1 MSLPL
6 TGKSDLSPERR
17 ALLQR
22 LLKQQGITASEPEK
36 RLVQRDEVDSAPLSF
51 AQQRV
56 WFLHQLEPSS
66 SNFHMLDALRLRGV
80 LSIDALENS
89 LNEILT
95 RHQILRT
102 TFPLVAGSPVQQ
114 VNPVT
119 PLCLEPADLSSLS
132 EEAQRQ
138 EIIQT
143 IRIDKGTPFDLTRG
157 PLLRTYCFRTG
168 SEEHVLLLSFHH
180 IVADAWSM
188 GIFSHELSVLYEA
201 FVNGE
206 ASPLPALKRQYA
218 DFASWQQ
225 ERLQG
230 KFLEEQLRFW
240 VQQLANQPAPL
251 ALPTDRPRQGQ
262 QPYQGRSRSLAFS
275 PELSQKLSELAQRE
289 GVTMVMLMLATFQ
302 VLLARYSGGKDITVG
317 LPVANRTRVEF
328 EPLLGNFVNTL
339 VMRADL
345 RGNPTFREFLWQ
357 VRTNALEAYSHQD
370 APFEQVVEALH
381 PARDTSRTVL
391 FQALFTLRNASREQT
406 LAGLT
411 CLPFEVEDNILYGE

>member
-22 LLKQQGITASEPEK
+22 LLKQQGITPSEPEK
-36 RLVQRDEVDSAPLSF
+36 RPVQRDEVDSAPLSF

-80 LSIDALENS
+80 LRVDALENS

-95 RHQILRT
+95 RHQVLRT
-102 TFPLVAGSPVQQ
+102 TFPLVAGSPVQR

-119 PLCLEPADLSSLS
+119 PLRLVPVDLSSLS
-132 EEAQRQ
+132 EEEQRQ

-143 IRIDKGTPFDLTRG
+143 IRIDKKTPFDLARG
-157 PLLRTYCFRTG
+157 PLLRTCCFRTS

-188 GIFSHELSVLYEA
+188 GIFSNELSVLYEA
-201 FVNGE
+201 FVDGK
-206 ASPLPALKRQYA
+206 ASPLPALKRQYV

-230 KFLEEQLRFW
+230 TFLEEQLRFW
-240 VQQLANQPAPL
+240 VQQLSNRPAPL

-262 QPYQGRSRSLAFS
+262 QPYRGRSRSLAFS

-289 GVTMVMLMLATFQ
+289 GVTLVMLMLATFQ
-302 VLLARYSGGKDITVG
+302 LLLARYSGGEDIAVG

-328 EPLLGNFVNTL
+328 EPLIGNFVNTL

-345 RGNPTFREFLWQ
+345 RGNPTFRELLQQ
-357 VRTNALEAYSHQD
+357 VRANALEGYSRQD

-381 PARDTSRTVL
+381 PERDTSRTVL

-411 CLPFEVEDNILYGE
+411 CLPFEVEDNALYGE